1 MLFVSYEG
9 GESLVLA
16 KGCAVPCRLLASYR
30 PTVRGIPG
38 GALSQLSLCFS
49 FFGSDTDG
57 LPRAATAWGLTVGWR
72 LLWAGRTRLVS
83 SSQRTKSL

>member
-49 FFGSDTDG
+49 CFVF
-57 LPRAATAWGLTVGWR
+57 LVVVLIQMACL
-72 LLWAGRTRLVS
+72 GR
-83 SSQRTKSL
+83 QQPGG

>member
-1 MLFVSYEG
+1 MEDVVDSCAVFRSLGLFLLFVSYEG

-49 FFGSDTDG
+49 FFVF
-57 LPRAATAWGLTVGWR
+57 LVLVLIQMACL
-72 LLWAGRTRLVS
+72 GR
-83 SSQRTKSL
+83 QQPGG